1 MTEKSEVWMN
11 RQTKAPRFSYNI
23 HRNDLAFAMKARFSC
38 WSLHHYGSDHLCKVL
53 MVPKMVPDT
62 QLLHENRHPVL
73 LSKQRKYAV

>member
-1 MTEKSEVWMN
+1 MN
-11 RQTKAPRFSYNI
+11 QQTRTLRFSYNI

-62 QLLHENRHPVL
+62 RIMREKRYSMMF
-73 LSKQRKYAV
+73 SKQRKYAV